1 MTIRFL
7 DLIFRDVL
15 GLSENHIL
23 IYGTPQV
30 LNKAFGFTS
39 TYFQTLSQ
47 LHLKHEETELH

>member
-23 IYGTPQV
+23 IYGKPQV

-39 TYFQTLSQ
+39 TYFQTPSQ